1 MFECMKFNEATYWP
15 SNEPKP
21 YIDYSL
27 RAADADNIVDLYRWI
42 KEELFR
48 APVLLYCD
56 EKDYQFYSDNVRPSY
71 PIRKRFDF
79 KVLTKLDKPD
89 HKGIHEFI
97 LATTE
102 EEMRGID
109 LRAPNKGVTLVLAK
123 SFSC

>member
-1 MFECMKFNEATYWP
+1 MKFNEATYWP

-21 YIDYSL
+21 LIDYSI
-27 RAADADNIVDLYRWI
+27 RYTEADNIVDLCRWV

-48 APVLLYCD
+48 APVLLYCA
-56 EKDYQFYSDNVRPSY
+56 EKDYQFCYDNIRPTHCIKKWPNY
-71 PIRKRFDF
+71 KA
-79 KVLTKLDKPD
+79 LTQLDKPD

-102 EEMRGID
+102 EEMRGVD